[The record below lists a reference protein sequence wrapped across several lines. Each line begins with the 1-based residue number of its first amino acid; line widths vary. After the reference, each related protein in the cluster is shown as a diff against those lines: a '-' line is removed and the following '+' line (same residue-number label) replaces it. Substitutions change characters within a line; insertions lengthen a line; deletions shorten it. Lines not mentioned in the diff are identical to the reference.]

1 MINYREYIEKHPRW
15 KKVRQSRFDF
25 DGGRCV
31 ICHRDLRGEPFQ
43 THHLS
48 YQRLGR
54 EHMRDVITL
63 CDSCHHTFHQNWQ
76 RLEFWKGKESGH
88 WQVFDLQHT
97 ARMCAAYWRQDRL
110 IAKDPDGLNLCS
122 NDVVIQLI
130 DEYFKDL
137 EQHDNPVIDP
147 HDVALFVRNKRYELF
162 FEAEKR
168 GLSVE
173 GFLDEYYG
181 KKIRG
186 KNPIRVEAGRKN
198 GPFDHTPESF
208 HKHYNENKNIITL
221 MEEVRRIEEV

>member
-1 MINYREYIEKHPRW
+1 M
-15 KKVRQSRFDF
+15 
-25 DGGRCV
+25 
-31 ICHRDLRGEPFQ
+31 
-43 THHLS
+43 
-48 YQRLGR
+48 
-54 EHMRDVITL
+54 
-63 CDSCHHTFHQNWQ
+63 
-76 RLEFWKGKESGH
+76 
-88 WQVFDLQHT
+88 
-97 ARMCAAYWRQDRL
+97 